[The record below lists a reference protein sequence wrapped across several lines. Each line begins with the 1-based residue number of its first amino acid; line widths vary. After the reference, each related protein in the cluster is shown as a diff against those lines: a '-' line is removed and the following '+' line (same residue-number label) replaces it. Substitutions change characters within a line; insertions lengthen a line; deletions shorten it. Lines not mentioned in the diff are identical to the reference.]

1 MSATPLPSLAPGV
14 SADALAVIPS
24 RLLKRAEKLA
34 ADSNSW
40 QVTLVDDGF
49 RVEIGTTTVT
59 YVENKFECS
68 CLINP
73 KCAHIG
79 AVCMAA
85 PIAAEAETSI
95 NNAAHNTNQ

>member
-1 MSATPLPSLAPGV
+1 V

-34 ADSNSW
+34 ADSDSW
-40 QVTLVDDGF
+40 RVTLVDDGF
-49 RVEIGTTTVT
+49 RVEVGTTTVT

-68 CLINP
+68 CLISP

-85 PIAAEAETSI
+85 PIAAARARDAERGGR
-95 NNAAHNTNQ
+95 